1 MLLTLSVIVIAG
13 IIGWFDLPGLIRRK
27 EWKETAVY
35 SVLLILATVLSIFAA
50 NLWEI
55 PSPLY
60 LIIWIYE
67 PVNHFLAHLTGT

>member
-1 MLLTLSVIVIAG
+1 MLITLSVIVTAG
-13 IIGWFDLPGLIRRK
+13 LIGWLDLPGLIRSK
-27 EWKETAVY
+27 EWKELAVY
-35 SVLLILATVLSIFAA
+35 SVLLLLATILSVFAA

-67 PVNHFLAHLTGT
+67 PVNQFLAHLTGT

>member
-1 MLLTLSVIVIAG
+1 MLLTLSVIVTAG
-13 IIGWFDLPGLIRRK
+13 LIGWVDLPALIRSK

-35 SVLLILATVLSIFAA
+35 STLLLLATFLSIIAA
-50 NLWEI
+50 NLWEF

-67 PVNHFLAHLTGT
+67 PVNQFLAHLTGT

>member
-1 MLLTLSVIVIAG
+1 VLLTLSVIVIAG

>member
-1 MLLTLSVIVIAG
+1 MLLTLSVVVTAG
-13 IIGWFDLPGLIRRK
+13 LIGWYDLPGLIRRK

-35 SVLLILATVLSIFAA
+35 GVLLIIATFLSIFAA

-67 PVNHFLAHLTGT
+67 PVNQFLAHLTGT

>member
-1 MLLTLSVIVIAG
+1 MLITLSVIVTAG
-13 IIGWFDLPGLIRRK
+13 VIGWFDLPRLIRRK

-35 SVLLILATVLSIFAA
+35 SVLLLLATILGVFAA

>member
-1 MLLTLSVIVIAG
+1 MLLTLSVIVTAG
-13 IIGWFDLPGLIRRK
+13 LIGWFDLPGLIRRK

-35 SVLLILATVLSIFAA
+35 SVLLILATFLSIFAA

-67 PVNHFLAHLTGT
+67 PVNQFLAHLTGT